1 MAWRIVATA
10 SLGPHEGVIA
20 RLAEAGCEIDRLPA
34 GTTTWTPELIAR
46 YAPGAEAY
54 VGTFRG
60 IGLPR
65 EVIEASPRARV
76 ITSPIIGTEFIDVQ
90 AATEAGI
97 LVAHGAMSENF
108 DGMAEAGVMLI
119 AATRKALAGKT
130 AAIRAGAWKTAP
142 AGRLVLGSTI
152 GILGLGRIGQGVARR
167 LSGWGCEIVAC
178 DPYVDPALAVGL
190 SVSLVDIDTLF
201 RASDV
206 VVVLT
211 TLTPKTRHVVNA
223 ERIAVMK
230 PGSAIINIGRGGC
243 MDEAAVIAALDAGH
257 LAAVAIDAWETEP
270 PPADHPL
277 RNHPAVIATSHDVG
291 HSDDLYARIPIVA
304 AENTL
309 AALADELPPYLHN
322 PAALPAWRARWIQ
335 ISQPLSGVLRDD
347 TNQPPSQPD
356 PAVNVTSR

>member
-1 MAWRIVATA
+1 MAWRIVTTA
-10 SLGPHEGVIA
+10 SLGPHESVIA

-46 YAPGAEAY
+46 HAPGTDAY

-119 AATRKALAGKT
+119 AATRKALTGKM
-130 AAIRAGAWKTAP
+130 AATRAGAWKTAP
-142 AGRLVLGSTI
+142 AGRLVMGSTI

-178 DPYVDPALAVGL
+178 DPYVDPAISIGL
-190 SVSLVDIDTLF
+190 RVSLVDIDTLF
-201 RASDV
+201 RASDIL
-206 VVVLT
+206 VVLT
-211 TLTPKTRHVVNA
+211 TLTPETRHIVDA
-223 ERIAVMK
+223 GRIAAMK

-243 MDEAAVIAALDAGH
+243 MDEASVITALDAGH

-270 PPADHPL
+270 PPTDHPL

-291 HSDDLYARIPIVA
+291 HSDDLYACIPVVA

-309 AALADELPPYLHN
+309 AALAGEVPPYLHN
-322 PAALPAWRARWIQ
+322 PTALPVWRARWTKVPRPVAGAI
-335 ISQPLSGVLRDD
+335 
-347 TNQPPSQPD
+347 
-356 PAVNVTSR
+356 

>member
-20 RLAEAGCEIDRLPA
+20 ELAKAGCEIDRLPA
-34 GTTTWTPELIAR
+34 GAAAWTPELIAR
-46 YAPGAEAY
+46 YAPGADAY

-76 ITSPIIGTEFIDVQ
+76 ITSPIIGLEHIDVK
-90 AATEAGI
+90 AATEAGV

-130 AAIRAGAWKTAP
+130 AVVRAGEWKTAP

-167 LSGWGCEIVAC
+167 LNGWGCEILAC
-178 DPYVDPALAVGL
+178 DPYVDPAAAAKLDVGL
-190 SVSLVDIDTLF
+190 VGIEDLF
-201 RASDV
+201 RRSDV
-206 VVVLT
+206 VVILV
-211 TLTPKTRHVVNA
+211 TLTPETRHIVNA
-223 ERIAVMK
+223 DRIALMK
-230 PGSAIINIGRGGC
+230 RGSAIINIGRGGC
-243 MDEAAVIAALDAGH
+243 MDDTAVIAALESGQ
-257 LAAVAIDAWETEP
+257 LVTVAIDAWETEP
-270 PPADHPL
+270 APADHPL
-277 RNHPAVIATSHDVG
+277 RSHPAVIATSHDVG
-291 HSDDLYARIPIVA
+291 HSDDLYARIPVVA

-309 AALADELPPYLHN
+309 AALEGRRPEYLQN
-322 PAALPAWRARWIQ
+322 PAALTAWLARWTDAPQ
-335 ISQPLSGVLRDD
+335 SADAG
-347 TNQPPSQPD
+347 
-356 PAVNVTSR
+356 AF